1 MKVKDKIAS
10 IVLEK
15 IKGVSLDIRS
25 QEDLCKKFLVAPPSD
40 YVYIGLVAYKQALVD
55 ILDDIRGINDNVR
68 KGKDFSP

>member
-25 QEDLCKKFLVAPPSD
+25 QEDLCKKFLVAPSSD
-40 YVYIGLVAYKQALVD
+40 HVYIGLVAYKQALVE
-55 ILDDIRGINDNVR
+55 ILDDIRGVNDNVR
-68 KGKDFSP
+68 EGKDFSS